1 MNAPATTKA
10 LDYSHFKD
18 GDTLRI
24 PLSNIDPMPFGNIR
38 KERDPQALHNLRMAI
53 RQAKGVTNSVAVR
66 INPDDPSRV
75 QLILGY
81 GRFECSQLEKL
92 PDIPVVFKIAND
104 KDAMAMMI
112 SENIDREDLSI
123 SDEITAAQR
132 FISFYDGDY
141 ERAAEHLN
149 WPVKKL
155 RGRITLNQCSEKVLD
170 ALRKKEIVIGHA
182 EILSAFTSKLQDG
195 TLETMLKEKW
205 TVEYLKERA
214 GKANRWIKNA
224 IFDTGDCS
232 ACPHNSD
239 VQASLFDNTV
249 GKAKCNN
256 LVCFREKT
264 DAELASRK
272 AKLEEEHGVVL
283 LAVEKPT
290 TDRNLVSAEVVG
302 EEQFSTG
309 CTGCVSNAV
318 IMQDGINRDA
328 GELTPNQCIDTDC
341 FRKMRIA
348 HQESLQPT
356 VTTNTQ
362 KKGKS
367 QAADKCSSPKKKE
380 TETKAPATQKT
391 PVGVIEQN
399 KTRLRQLSARH
410 FVQNEHFKESLAV
423 ACLIEQ
429 SGFAR
434 DSKKWS
440 AVIKTGLSSSFNARV
455 IELYKLSAGDLS
467 AVKQAC
473 FTSCIEESSAMGTDP
488 TALMISVLAIDSNG
502 KEIAVSEWTPSKELL
517 QSYLKHGLL
526 AIASKSGFDKHF
538 DALNGDGSFAKIAK
552 DTKPNLID
560 AILRT
565 EFDWSSF
572 APDDYLK
579 CLA

>member
-1 MNAPATTKA
+1 MNAPAITKA
-10 LDYSHFKD
+10 QDYSQFKD

-24 PLSNIDPMPFGNIR
+24 PLSDIDPMPFGNIR

-81 GRFECSQLEKL
+81 GRFECSQLEEL
-92 PDIPVVFKIAND
+92 PDIPAVFKIAND

-149 WPVKKL
+149 WPIKKL
-155 RGRITLNQCSEKVLD
+155 RGRLTLNQCSETVLD

-182 EILSAFTSKLQDG
+182 EILSAFTPKLQDG
-195 TLETMLKEKW
+195 TLETILKEKW

-224 IFDTGDCS
+224 IFDTADCS

-239 VQASLFDNTV
+239 VQAELFDNTV

-264 DAELASRK
+264 VVELASRK
-272 AKLEEEHGVVL
+272 TKLEEEHGVVL

-290 TDRNLVSAEVVG
+290 SDRNHVSANIVG

-348 HQESLQPT
+348 HQQSQQPT
-356 VTTNTQ
+356 DTTIAP
-362 KKGKS
+362 KKETS
-367 QAADKCSSPKKKE
+367 QLAVKGSPKKKE
-380 TETKAPATQKT
+380 TETKTPATQKT
-391 PVGVIEQN
+391 PAGVIEQN
-399 KTRLRQLSARH
+399 KTRLRQLSAGH
-410 FVQNEHFKESLAV
+410 FVRNDHFKESLAV

-440 AVIKTGLSSSFNARV
+440 ANIKTGLSSSFNARV
-455 IELYKLSAGDLS
+455 MELYKLRAGDLS

-473 FTSCIEESSAMGTDP
+473 FASCIVESSVMGTDP
-488 TALMISVLAIDSNG
+488 TALMISALATDSNG
-502 KEIAVSEWTPSKELL
+502 KKIAVAGWTPSKELL
-517 QSYLKHGLL
+517 QSYLKQGLL
-526 AIASKSGFDKHF
+526 SIASKSGFDKHF

-565 EFDWSSF
+565 EFDWSGF

>member
-1 MNAPATTKA
+1 MNAPAITKSQ
-10 LDYSHFKD
+10 DYSHYKD
-18 GDTLRI
+18 GDTLRV
-24 PLSNIDPMPFGNIR
+24 PLAHIDPMPFGNIR

-53 RQAKGVTNSVAVR
+53 RKAKGVTNSVAVR

-81 GRFECSQLEKL
+81 GRFECSQLEEL
-92 PDIPVVFKIAND
+92 PDIPAVFKVAND
-104 KDAMAMMI
+104 KEAMAMMM

-132 FISFYDGDY
+132 FISFHDGDY

-149 WPVKKL
+149 WPIKKL
-155 RGRITLNQCSEKVLD
+155 RGRLTLNQCSEKVLD
-170 ALRKKEIVIGHA
+170 ALRRREIVIGHA
-182 EILSAFTSKLQDG
+182 EILSAFTQKLQDG
-195 TLETMLKEKW
+195 TLEKIVQEKW

-224 IFDTGDCS
+224 IFDTADCS

-239 VQASLFDNTV
+239 VQAELFDNTV

-256 LVCFREKT
+256 LVCFREKADT
-264 DAELASRK
+264 ELANRK
-272 AKLEEEHGVVL
+272 AKLEEEYGVVL
-283 LAVEKPT
+283 LAVEKPA
-290 TDRNLVSAEVVG
+290 TDRNLVSAEIVG

-328 GELTPNQCIDTDC
+328 GELSMNQCIDTDC
-341 FRKMRIA
+341 FRKMRAA
-348 HQESLQPT
+348 HQDAQTQPAST
-356 VTTNTQ
+356 HASA
-362 KKGKS
+362 KGKS
-367 QAADKCSSPKKKE
+367 KAPSGKGSAKAKE
-380 TETKAPATQKT
+380 ATNKEPATQKT
-391 PVGVIEQN
+391 PAGVIEQN
-399 KTRLRQLSARH
+399 KTLLRRLSAGH

-429 SGFAR
+429 SGFSR
-434 DSKKWS
+434 DSKRWS
-440 AVIKTGLSSSFNARV
+440 AIIKTGLSSSFNTRV
-455 IELYKLSAGDLS
+455 MELYRLSSDELA

-473 FTSCIEESSAMGTDP
+473 FASCIADSSAMGSDP
-488 TALMISVLAIDSNG
+488 TALMLTALAADPTG
-502 KEIAVSEWTPSKELL
+502 KEIAVSGWTPSKELL
-517 QSYLKHGLL
+517 QSYLKQGLL
-526 AIASKSGFDKHF
+526 AIASKSGFDKHY
-538 DALNGDGSFAKIAK
+538 DTVNGDGSFAKAAK
-552 DTKPNLID
+552 DTKGNLID

-565 EFDWSSF
+565 EFDWSGF